1 LSIPQSKLKHA
12 VISTKDIKVNKAII
26 MNFVYQKFID
36 CGNVYR
42 KETKKKR
49 KKNTHITFHY
59 GKWQSPNICSEN
71 IEKYKTLKVSK
82 KIRITIEM

>member
-42 KETKKKR
+42 KETKKKT
-49 KKNTHITFHY
+49 KEKHTHNLPLWKMAITKHMF
-59 GKWQSPNICSEN
+59 
-71 IEKYKTLKVSK
+71 
-82 KIRITIEM
+82 